1 MNDLISELIGF
12 SIVAIVVI
20 MLAYFT
26 SKLQKRFKDENKARE
41 EDKKN

>member
-12 SIVAIVVI
+12 TIIAAVVI

-26 SKLQKRFKDENKARE
+26 KKM
-41 EDKKN
+41 EDKYKKD